1 MKHSILIVDDELTI
15 RKLLVDAFSREP
27 YEIHSAGSAKE
38 GLDILERERV
48 DVVISDEIMPGM
60 SGSEF
65 LAFVRQK
72 YPETIRMILT
82 GHASLEAAI
91 RAINEGEIY
100 RFFTKPCNIF
110 DLSVTVRQALQQ
122 KDLMEESRRLLRLV
136 QEQSAFI
143 EKMEK
148 EYPGLTKVKRNA
160 DGAVIIDEVEEGNC
174 QETDAL
180 LKQIEIT
187 LEKHEALFPRDP
199 QTNEE

>member
-1 MKHSILIVDDELTI
+1 MKHSILIVDDEPTI

-27 YEIHSAGSAKE
+27 YEIHSADSAKE
-38 GLDILERERV
+38 GLAILERTRV

-122 KDLMEESRRLLRLV
+122 KDLTEESRRLLRLV
-136 QEQSAFI
+136 QQQSAFI
-143 EKMEK
+143 EEMEK
-148 EYPGLTKVKRNA
+148 QHPGLTKVKRNA
-160 DGAVIIDEVEEGNC
+160 NGAIILDGGEEGGYK
-174 QETDAL
+174 ETDTL
-180 LKQIEIT
+180 LKQIELT
-187 LEKHEALFPRDP
+187 LEKHKALFPRDP
-199 QTNEE
+199 QTEED

>member
-1 MKHSILIVDDELTI
+1 MKHSILIVDDEPTI

-27 YEIHSAGSAKE
+27 YAIHSAGSAKE
-38 GLDILERERV
+38 GLEILERERA

-160 DGAVIIDEVEEGNC
+160 NGVVIIDEVEEGGC
-174 QETDAL
+174 QETDTL

-187 LEKHEALFPRDP
+187 LEKHEALFPRERP
-199 QTNEE
+199 PGEE

>member
-1 MKHSILIVDDELTI
+1 MVVRSSEPTI

-27 YEIHSAGSAKE
+27 YAIHSADSAKE
-38 GLDILERERV
+38 GLDILGRERV
-48 DVVISDEIMPGM
+48 DVIISDEIMPGM

-110 DLSVTVRQALQQ
+110 DLSVTVRQALQP

-160 DGAVIIDEVEEGNC
+160 NGAVIIDEVEEGSC

-187 LEKHEALFPRDP
+187 LEKHEALFPRNP
-199 QTNEE
+199 QTDEE